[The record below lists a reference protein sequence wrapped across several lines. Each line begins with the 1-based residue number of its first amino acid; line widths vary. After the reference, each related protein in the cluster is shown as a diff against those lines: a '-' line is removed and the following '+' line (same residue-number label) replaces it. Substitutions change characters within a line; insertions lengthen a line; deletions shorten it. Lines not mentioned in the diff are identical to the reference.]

1 MNVNMHYYAESEV
14 RSSLPPPGPDLD
26 TFNLAKSYFDLKEYD
41 RAAFFTKSLTFQ
53 HGKSSNAKKKVK

>member
-1 MNVNMHYYAESEV
+1 MNINMHYNTESEDGV

-53 HGKSSNAKKKVK
+53 HGKYFFGK